1 MLVIV
6 MEGLVMRIL
15 LFFITL
21 IIYLGS
27 FQLMAAP
34 NHVPRDV
41 DDHGPN
47 LPAIGSSLFDKIY
60 SKKNS
65 SGQVVHDVPYPLD
78 QFLSRIGMSG
88 NFVHIM
94 MPFSRSLQR
103 PNNLSYDPILNPRIV
118 FSPREDL
125 FSLTRGKLF
134 FGYVEARDQLEVIS
148 YNDEAGRFEYQIIT
162 DYSKDP
168 KVFYVNRGKCLSCHQ
183 GQAPIF
189 SPPGWSDTSV
199 GIMGRLIDTKLKL
212 NGTTRDKWI
221 ESLFGVNKTQEQ
233 VAVFDSL
240 VRESNSITF
249 DERTW
254 VYGCGGDNKCRLG
267 LLINTLSRNS
277 RYTEQYVE
285 HSRSIIENS
294 PLVYQNYFSSF
305 LTDFDIGAKDVVKKY
320 GSLLN
325 VVTSS
330 DALLELITNI
340 YNLSPKDNPATKRSF
355 SLIGKDLV
363 RPLSGFLN
371 SDLEILRAEIQ
382 NTNTIAEVLIDLFN
396 QGHFIFA
403 QDAIN
408 KLDVMA
414 AVLEKVNSPKAKQY
428 SQWSHRLTPE
438 KKLFDRHIQPVFAT
452 AQLNILSRHCSTCH
466 ASGLDFPPQ
475 YLLGSEQEVI
485 GKVTQLKE
493 KMLFKL
499 QNNLMPPNPADR
511 DVLKNTGDYD
521 RVIDYLNSL

>member
-1 MLVIV
+1 MLRLTR
-6 MEGLVMRIL
+6 LVSL
-15 LFFITL
+15 LVFL
-21 IIYLGS
+21 IS
-27 FQLMAAP
+27 TQSMAAI

-47 LPAIGSSLFDKIY
+47 IPEAGSSLFDKIY
-60 SKKNS
+60 SKENS
-65 SGQVVHDVPYPLD
+65 SGKTVHDVPYPLD
-78 QFLSRIGMSG
+78 QFVSRIGMDG
-88 NFVHIM
+88 KFVHIM

-118 FSPREDL
+118 FSPRDDL

-199 GIMGRLIDTKLKL
+199 GIMGRLIDTKLNL
-212 NGTTRDKWI
+212 AGTTRDKWI
-221 ESLFGVNKTQEQ
+221 ESLFGINKTQEQ

-254 VYGCGGDNKCRLG
+254 VYGCGDDNKCRLG

-277 RYTEQYVE
+277 RYTEQYIE
-285 HSRSIIENS
+285 HSRSVIENS

-305 LTDFDIGAKDVVKKY
+305 LTDFDIGAKEVVKKY
-320 GSLLN
+320 GSLVN
-325 VVTSS
+325 VVTNP
-330 DALLELITNI
+330 DALLEMITNI

-363 RPLSGFLN
+363 RPLSSFLN
-371 SDLEILRAEIQ
+371 SDLEILRGEIQSTNAIAEI
-382 NTNTIAEVLIDLFN
+382 LIELYN
-396 QGHFIFA
+396 EGHSIFK

-408 KLDVMA
+408 KLEVMSV
-414 AVLEKVNSPKAKQY
+414 VLEKAHSSKAKQY
-428 SQWSHRLTPE
+428 AQWSHKMTPE

-452 AQLNILSRHCSTCH
+452 SQLNILSRYCSTCH

-475 YLLGSEQEVI
+475 YLLGTEQEVI
-485 GKVTQLKE
+485 NKVTQLKE

-511 DVLKNTGDYD
+511 EIMKNTGDLN
-521 RVIDYLNSL
+521 RVVDYLKSL